1 MNRTDR
7 LVSMV
12 MLLQS
17 RRVITAAQMAEH
29 FEITER
35 TVYRDL
41 AALGEGGVPIV
52 GEPGVGYSLMSGYCL
67 PPVMFSPDEA
77 FAFVTGGLLVERMTD
92 ASMRD
97 AIRSGMSKVT
107 AVLPTGL
114 QGRVDRLRKTMV
126 IGTRSP
132 TKGCV
137 PLSTVQRAISEGCVL
152 RLNYLGAARGAPTE
166 RLVEPLGLVFYL
178 DHWHLIAWCRL
189 RKDTRDFRVDRIIRC
204 ETLPEPIPP
213 HPEFNLTQ
221 HLAKCRAPERSE
233 FAVIEVPESLLE
245 NVRRFLGPT
254 IIEEQITDSRACIRF
269 AFRSEGFDYVARWLL
284 SLGTDAEIVS
294 PEALRVKVADLAL
307 ATAKHHQSKKSTQI
321 KTPLT

>member
-17 RRVITAAQMAEH
+17 RRVITAAQLAEH

-52 GEPGVGYSLMSGYCL
+52 GEPGVGYSLMGGYSL

-97 AIRSGMSKVT
+97 AIRSAMGKVT
-107 AVLPTGL
+107 AVLPPGL

-126 IGTRSP
+126 IGGRSP
-132 TKGCV
+132 TKGSV
-137 PLSTVQRAISEGCVL
+137 PLSTVQRAMSEGRVL
-152 RLNYLGAARGAPTE
+152 RLNYLGAARGEPTE
-166 RLVEPLGLVFYL
+166 RVVEPLGLVFYL
-178 DHWHLIAWCRL
+178 DHWHLLALCRL
-189 RKDTRDFRVDRIIRC
+189 RKEMRDFRVDRIVRC

-213 HPEFNLTQ
+213 HPGFNLNE
-221 HLAKCRAPERSE
+221 HIAKCMMPERSE
-233 FAVIEVPESLLE
+233 FAVIEVAGRLMEG
-245 NVRRFLGPT
+245 VRRFWGPT
-254 IIEEQITDSRACIRF
+254 IVEEQTTGKQVRVRF
-269 AFRSEGFDYVARWLL
+269 VFRSDGFDYVARWLL
-284 SLGTDAEIVS
+284 SMGTDAEIIS
-294 PEALRVKVADLAL
+294 PEALRVKVAELAL
-307 ATAKHHQSKKSTQI
+307 ATAQHHQPKKTARV

>member
-17 RRVITAAQMAEH
+17 RRVITAAQLAAH

-41 AALGEGGVPIV
+41 AALGEGGVPLV

-97 AIRSGMSKVT
+97 AIRSAVSKVT
-107 AVLPTGL
+107 AVLPHGL

-126 IGTRSP
+126 IGLRPP
-132 TKGCV
+132 TKGSV
-137 PLSTVQRAISEGCVL
+137 PLSTVQRAMSEGCVL
-152 RLNYLGAARGAPTE
+152 RLNYLGAARGEPTE

-189 RKDTRDFRVDRIIRC
+189 RKDMRDFRVDRIVRC
-204 ETLPEPIPP
+204 ETLPEPISQ
-213 HPEFNLTQ
+213 HPGFNLNE
-221 HLAKCRAPERSE
+221 HLAKCMVQERSE
-233 FAVIEVPESLLE
+233 FAVIVVPVGLLE
-245 NVRRFLGPT
+245 SVRRFWGPT
-254 IIEEQITDSRACIRF
+254 IIEEETTGKRARVRF
-269 AFRSEGFDYVARWLL
+269 TFRPEGFDYVARWLL
-284 SLGTDAEIVS
+284 SLGTDAEIHS
-294 PEALRVKVADLAL
+294 PDALRVKVADLAL
-307 ATAKHHQSKKSTQI
+307 ATAKHHQLEKTSPA

>member
-17 RRVITAAQMAEH
+17 RRVITAAQLAEH

-67 PPVMFSPDEA
+67 PPVMFSPEEA

-97 AIRSGMSKVT
+97 AIRSAMGKVT
-107 AVLPTGL
+107 AVLPAGL
-114 QGRVDRLRKTMV
+114 QGRVDRLRKTTV

-132 TKGCV
+132 TKGSV
-137 PLSTVQRAISEGCVL
+137 PLSTVQRVMAEGCVL
-152 RLNYLGAARGAPTE
+152 RLHYHGAARGEPTE
-166 RLVEPLGLVFYL
+166 RLVEPRGLVFYM

-189 RKDTRDFRVDRIIRC
+189 RGDMRDFRVDRIVRC
-204 ETLPEPIPP
+204 ETLPEPISP
-213 HPEFNLTQ
+213 HPGFNLHE
-221 HLAKCRAPERSE
+221 HLAKCVVSERSE
-233 FAVIEVPESLLE
+233 FAVIEVPDYLLDT
-245 NVRRFLGPT
+245 VRRFWGPT
-254 IIEEQITDSRACIRF
+254 IVEEEPVASKRARVRF
-269 AFRSEGFDYVARWLL
+269 AYRAEGLDYVSRWLL
-284 SLGTDAEIVS
+284 SLGPEAEIVS
-294 PEALRVKVADLAL
+294 PEVLRKKVAELAQ
-307 ATAKHHQSKKSTQI
+307 ATAEHHRRGPK
-321 KTPLT
+321 

>member
-17 RRVITAAQMAEH
+17 RRVITAAQLADH

-67 PPVMFSPDEA
+67 PPVMFSPEEA

-97 AIRSGMSKVT
+97 VIRSAMSKVT
-107 AVLPTGL
+107 AVLPSGL

-132 TKGCV
+132 TKGTV
-137 PLSTVQRAISEGCVL
+137 PLCTVQRAMAEGCVL
-152 RLNYLGAARGAPTE
+152 QLNYLGAARGEPTE
-166 RLVEPLGLVFYL
+166 RLVEPRGLVFYL

-189 RKDTRDFRVDRIIRC
+189 RGDMRDFRVDRIVRC
-204 ETLPEPIPP
+204 ETLPEPNPP
-213 HPEFNLTQ
+213 HPGFNLNE
-221 HLAKCRAPERSE
+221 HLAKCMVPERSE
-233 FAVIEVPESLLE
+233 FAVIEVPDRLLE
-245 NVRRFLGPT
+245 SVRRFWGPT
-254 IIEEQITDSRACIRF
+254 IVEVQTTDRQARVRF
-269 AFRSEGFDYVARWLL
+269 AFRPEGFDYVARWLL
-284 SLGTDAEIVS
+284 SLGTDAEILS
-294 PEALRVKVADLAL
+294 PEALRTKVSDLAL
-307 ATAKHHQSKKSTQI
+307 ATAKHHQPKKVAQT
-321 KTPLT
+321 KTLLT

>member
-17 RRVITAAQMAEH
+17 RRVITAAQLAEH

-67 PPVMFSPDEA
+67 PPVMFSPEEA

-97 AIRSGMSKVT
+97 AIRSAMGKVT
-107 AVLPTGL
+107 AVLPAGL

-126 IGTRSP
+126 IGTRPP
-132 TKGCV
+132 TKGSV
-137 PLSTVQRAISEGCVL
+137 PLSTVQRAMAEGRVL
-152 RLNYLGAARGAPTE
+152 RLDYLGAARGEPTE
-166 RLVEPLGLVFYL
+166 RLVEPRGLVFYM

-189 RKDTRDFRVDRIIRC
+189 REDMRDFRVDRIVRC

-213 HPEFNLTQ
+213 CPGFNLDE
-221 HLAKCRAPERSE
+221 HLAKCVVPDRSD
-233 FAVIEVPESLLE
+233 FAIIEVPDYLLE
-245 NVRRFLGPT
+245 SVRRFWGPT
-254 IIEEQITDSRACIRF
+254 IVEEVPVVGRRARVRF
-269 AFRSEGFDYVARWLL
+269 AYRSEGLPYVSRWLL
-284 SLGTDAEIVS
+284 SLGTDAEIIS
-294 PEALRVKVADLAL
+294 PQVLCEKVAEMAQ
-307 ATAKHHQSKKSTQI
+307 ATAEHHRQKKR
-321 KTPLT
+321 LG

>member
-17 RRVITAAQMAEH
+17 RRVITAAQLADH

-41 AALGEGGVPIV
+41 AALGEGGVPLV
-52 GEPGVGYSLMSGYCL
+52 GEPGVGYSLMNGYCL

-97 AIRSGMSKVT
+97 AIRSAMGKVT
-107 AVLPTGL
+107 AVLPAGL

-126 IGTRSP
+126 IGVRPP
-132 TKGCV
+132 TKGSV
-137 PLSTVQRAISEGCVL
+137 PLSTVQRAMAEGCVL
-152 RLNYLGAARGAPTE
+152 RLNYLGAARGEPTE

-189 RKDTRDFRVDRIIRC
+189 RKDMRDFRVDRIVRC

-213 HPEFNLTQ
+213 HPDFNLNQ
-221 HLAKCRAPERSE
+221 HIAKCMMPERSE
-233 FAVIEVPESLLE
+233 FAVIEVPDRLIES
-245 NVRRFLGPT
+245 VRRFWGPT
-254 IIEEQITDSRACIRF
+254 IIEEETTGNHVRVRFVFRAD
-269 AFRSEGFDYVARWLL
+269 GFDYVVRWLL
-284 SLGTDAEIVS
+284 SMGTDAEILS
-294 PEALRVKVADLAL
+294 PEVLRMKVTELAL
-307 ATAKHHQSKKSTQI
+307 ATAEHHQPKKTSRV

>member
-17 RRVITAAQMAEH
+17 RRVITAAQLADH

-67 PPVMFSPDEA
+67 PPVMFSPEEA

-97 AIRSGMSKVT
+97 AIRSAMGKVT
-107 AVLPTGL
+107 AVLPPGL

-126 IGTRSP
+126 IGGRSP
-132 TKGCV
+132 TKGSV
-137 PLSTVQRAISEGCVL
+137 PLSTVQRAMAEGCVL

-166 RLVEPLGLVFYL
+166 RLVEPRGLVFYL

-189 RKDTRDFRVDRIIRC
+189 RGDMRDFRVDRIVRC

-213 HPEFNLTQ
+213 HPDFNLTQ
-221 HLAKCRAPERSE
+221 HIAKCMMPERSE
-233 FAVIEVPESLLE
+233 CAVIEVPERLIES
-245 NVRRFLGPT
+245 VRRFWGPT
-254 IIEEQITDSRACIRF
+254 IIEEESMGNEVRVRF
-269 AFRSEGFDYVARWLL
+269 VFRSDGFDYVARWLL
-284 SLGTDAEIVS
+284 SMGTDAEILS
-294 PEALRVKVADLAL
+294 PEVLRMKVTELAL
-307 ATAKHHQSKKSTQI
+307 ATADHHQPKKSARV

>member
-1 MNRTDR
+1 VNRTDR

-17 RRVITAAQMAEH
+17 RRVITAAQLAEH

-67 PPVMFSPDEA
+67 PPVMFSPEEA

-97 AIRSGMSKVT
+97 AIRSAMGKVT
-107 AVLPTGL
+107 AVLPPGL

-126 IGTRSP
+126 IGTRPP
-132 TKGCV
+132 TRGSV
-137 PLSTVQRAISEGCVL
+137 PLSTIQRVMAEGCVL
-152 RLNYLGAARGAPTE
+152 RLNYLGAARGEPTE
-166 RLVEPLGLVFYL
+166 RLVEPLGLVFYM

-189 RKDTRDFRVDRIIRC
+189 RGDMRDFRVDRIVKC
-204 ETLPEPIPP
+204 ETLPEPISQ
-213 HPEFNLTQ
+213 HLGFNLQ
-221 HLAKCRAPERSE
+221 EHLAKCVVPERSE
-233 FAVIEVPESLLE
+233 FAVIEVPDYLLE
-245 NVRRFLGPT
+245 SVRRFWGPT
-254 IIEEQITDSRACIRF
+254 IVEEVVTGRRARVRF
-269 AFRSEGFDYVARWLL
+269 AFRAEGMDYTARWLL
-284 SLGTDAEIVS
+284 SLGTDAEILS
-294 PEALRVKVADLAL
+294 PETLRFKVAAMAL
-307 ATAKHHQSKKSTQI
+307 STAEHHQAKKSVRV

>member
-17 RRVITAAQMAEH
+17 RRVITAAQLAEH

-67 PPVMFSPDEA
+67 PPVMFSPEEA

-97 AIRSGMSKVT
+97 AIRSAMSKVT
-107 AVLPTGL
+107 AVLPAGL

-132 TKGCV
+132 TKGTV
-137 PLSTVQRAISEGCVL
+137 PLSTVQRAMAEGCVL
-152 RLNYLGAARGAPTE
+152 RLNYLGAARGEPTE
-166 RLVEPLGLVFYL
+166 RLVEPRGLVFYL

-189 RKDTRDFRVDRIIRC
+189 RKDMRDFRVDRIIRC
-204 ETLPEPIPP
+204 ATLPEPIPP
-213 HPEFNLTQ
+213 HPDFNLNQ
-221 HLAKCRAPERSE
+221 HLAKCIMPERSE
-233 FAVIEVPESLLE
+233 FAVIEVPEGLIES
-245 NVRRFLGPT
+245 VRRFWGPT
-254 IIEEQITDSRACIRF
+254 IVEEKATGKQVRVRF
-269 AFRSEGFDYVARWLL
+269 AFRPEGFDYVARWLL
-284 SLGTDAEIVS
+284 SMGTDAEILS
-294 PEALRVKVADLAL
+294 PEALRAKVADLAL
-307 ATAKHHQSKKSTQI
+307 ATAEHHQTKNRHGPKH
-321 KTPLT
+321 P

>member
-17 RRVITAAQMAEH
+17 RRVITAAQLAEH

-77 FAFVTGGLLVERMTD
+77 FAVVTGGLLVERMTD
-92 ASMRD
+92 ASMRE
-97 AIRSGMSKVT
+97 AIRSAMGKVT

-126 IGTRSP
+126 IEARSP
-132 TKGCV
+132 TRGSV
-137 PLSTVQRAISEGCVL
+137 PLSTVQRAMAEGCVL

-166 RLVEPLGLVFYL
+166 RVVEPLGLVFYL

-189 RKDTRDFRVDRIIRC
+189 RGEMRDFRVDRIVRC

-213 HPEFNLTQ
+213 HPGFNLNA
-221 HLAKCRAPERSE
+221 HLAKCMVPDRSE
-233 FAVIEVPESLLE
+233 FAVIEVPEHTLE
-245 NVRRFLGPT
+245 SVRRFWGPT
-254 IIEEQITDSRACIRF
+254 IVEEQITGRQARIRF
-269 AFRSEGFDYVARWLL
+269 AFRPEGFDYVARWLL
-284 SLGTDAEIVS
+284 SMGTDAEILS
-294 PEALRVKVADLAL
+294 PEALRVKVADMAR
-307 ATAKHHQSKKSTQI
+307 ATAEHHQPKKVSRA